1 MEEMERQREVLETSI
16 LQEQIKKP
24 PITREQ
30 IPFWFD
36 RFRHGNPADL
46 VFQEKDIDCFVC
58 FDKEKAPGLAGG
70 GNIRNPRKST
80 ARQRGVP
87 PEISL
92 LRWHPQYTE

>member
-1 MEEMERQREVLETSI
+1 MAEMERQREVLETSI
-16 LQEQIKKP
+16 LQ
-24 PITREQ
+24 EQ